1 MWKFWQRE
9 EEIDCLYCLRRFPES
24 KLNARSLCEE
34 CEANFQTYFA
44 RCVEIIQESINLI
57 EASPSVQT
65 KVSRC
70 EVIIQQCETLREY
83 EIKGIP
89 TIDPPPS
96 EVLEV
101 ALQKREEL
109 LSATNTPWLETK
121 ADTEATVRVRM
132 FWKMLDKVPD
142 TGGFWSDR
150 LKQYLDDP
158 QKRLCIALDN
168 LPLPGA
174 FKEAILALRAIIRA
188 KRKNKKEHAEELD
201 VLYWLAVVR
210 SFMLEYA
217 PRLRQPG
224 FNVFESIPAE
234 RIQTLPFSY
243 QEMGHA
249 KLALLNKTDCKW
261 LAEAWGEPQTHMT
274 LHALHQPVWD
284 EYETKL
290 VEKRSEETRGNWSK
304 LLQHLPEE
312 NRERILSS
320 MEGASDR
327 RGNEES

>member
-9 EEIDCLYCLRRFPES
+9 EEIECLNCLQRFPES
-24 KLNARSLCEE
+24 KMNARSLCEE
-34 CEANFQTYFA
+34 CDADFQPYFA
-44 RCVEIIQESINLI
+44 RCVEIIQESIKLI
-57 EASPSVQT
+57 EASPSVET

-70 EVIIQQCETLREY
+70 EVIIQRCENLREY

-96 EVLEV
+96 KVLQV
-101 ALQKREEL
+101 ARQQREEL
-109 LSATNTPWLETK
+109 LSSTNTRWLETK
-121 ADTEATVRVRM
+121 ADTEGTARVRT

-142 TGGFWSDR
+142 TGGFWVDR
-150 LKQYLDDP
+150 LQQHLDEP
-158 QKRLCIALDN
+158 RKRLRIALDN

-174 FKEAILALRAIIRA
+174 FKEAVLALRSIIRA
-188 KRKNKKEHAEELD
+188 KRKKKEDYAEELD
-201 VLYWLAVVR
+201 VLYWLGVIR

-234 RIQTLPFSY
+234 RIQALPFSY
-243 QEMGHA
+243 QEIGYA

-261 LAEAWGEPQTHMT
+261 LAEAWGEPRTHMT

-304 LLQHLPEE
+304 LLQHLPEGDGKR
-312 NRERILSS
+312 RE
-320 MEGASDR
+320 EGNS
-327 RGNEES
+327 N

>member
-1 MWKFWQRE
+1 M
-9 EEIDCLYCLRRFPES
+9 
-24 KLNARSLCEE
+24 
-34 CEANFQTYFA
+34 
-44 RCVEIIQESINLI
+44 
-57 EASPSVQT
+57 
-65 KVSRC
+65 
-70 EVIIQQCETLREY
+70 
-83 EIKGIP
+83 
-89 TIDPPPS
+89 
-96 EVLEV
+96 
-101 ALQKREEL
+101 
-109 LSATNTPWLETK
+109 PWLETH
-121 ADTEATVRVRM
+121 ADTKVTVRVRT
-132 FWKMLDKVPD
+132 FWKSLEKVSEAD
-142 TGGFWSDR
+142 DFWTDR
-150 LKQYLDDP
+150 LKQFSEEP
-158 QKRLCIALDN
+158 QKRLRIALDN
-168 LPLPGA
+168 LPLPAA
-174 FKEAILALRAIIRA
+174 FKEAVLALRSMIRT
-188 KRKNKKEHAEELD
+188 KRKKKEDYAEELD

-243 QEMGHA
+243 QEMGYA

-261 LAEAWGEPQTHMT
+261 LAEAWGEPRTHMT

-312 NRERILSS
+312 NKGRILSS

>member
-9 EEIDCLYCLRRFPES
+9 EEIECLYCLQCFPES
-24 KLNARSLCEE
+24 KLNTRSLCEE
-34 CEANFQTYFA
+34 CDSNFQPYFA

-57 EASPSVQT
+57 ATSPSVQT

-101 ALQKREEL
+101 ALQQREEL
-109 LSATNTPWLETK
+109 LSATNTPWLETT
-121 ADTEATVRVRM
+121 ADSEVIVRVRT
-132 FWKMLDKVPD
+132 FWKSLDKVPD
-142 TGGFWSDR
+142 TGGFWADR
-150 LKQYLDDP
+150 LKQYLDEP
-158 QKRLCIALDN
+158 RKRLRIALDN

-174 FKEAILALRAIIRA
+174 FKEAVLAMRAIIRA
-188 KRKNKKEHAEELD
+188 KRKKKEDYAEELD

-234 RIQTLPFSY
+234 RIQALPFSY
-243 QEMGHA
+243 QEIGYA

-261 LAEAWGEPQTHMT
+261 FAEAWGQPQTHTT
-274 LHALHQPVWD
+274 LHALNQPVWD
-284 EYETKL
+284 EYETML
-290 VEKRSEETRGNWSK
+290 IEKRGEETCESWSK
-304 LLQHLPEE
+304 ILQHLPEE
-312 NRERILSS
+312 KRQRILAAI
-320 MEGASDR
+320 EGATDKR
-327 RGNEES
+327 RK